1 VADAPDEFDDERAAL
16 IAAARAWIEWEAELG
31 GVGFPEVALAPL
43 ERVEREA
50 AAPTSSREPAGREV
64 AASPSPREAASSPSP
79 REAASS
85 SPREAASSSPREAAS
100 SSPREAAS
108 SSPREAAPEA
118 SRELVRVASSSSERG
133 ALAPEEVVR
142 RLVVLA
148 SEAASCAACRLH
160 EGRTKSVFARGSA
173 HAVVAFVGEGPG
185 YQEDQS
191 GKPFVGPAGQLL
203 DKMIAA
209 MGLGPDE
216 IYVCNVVK
224 CRPPENRTPE
234 PDEVVACSRF
244 LREQLELVRPRV
256 IVALGRSAS
265 EGLGCSEPGARGWR
279 GKWTTWNG
287 VPVMSTFHPAYLL
300 RSPEQKRPVWNDLQ
314 AVIAKLGRTLPGKG

>member
-1 VADAPDEFDDERAAL
+1 VADVPDEFDDERGAL
-16 IAAARAWIEWEAELG
+16 IAAARAWIEWETELG
-31 GVGFPEVALAPL
+31 GIGFPEVAPPPL
-43 ERVEREA
+43 ERVDRE
-50 AAPTSSREPAGREV
+50 PEPREPAAS
-64 AASPSPREAASSPSP
+64 AASTSPARDLTRSASSPSRGP
-79 REAASS
+79 ASS
-85 SPREAASSSPREAAS
+85 AGPSSS
-100 SSPREAAS
+100 
-108 SSPREAAPEA
+108 
-118 SRELVRVASSSSERG
+118 SRELSASPELVPPHASG
-133 ALAPEEVVR
+133 GTADTLAPEEVVR
-142 RLVVLA
+142 RLTVLA
-148 SEAASCAACRLH
+148 NEAASCTACRLH

-173 HAVVAFVGEGPG
+173 SAVVAFVGEGPG
-185 YQEDQS
+185 YHEDQS

-234 PDEVVACSRF
+234 PEEAVACSRF
-244 LREQLELVRPRV
+244 LQAQLELVRPRV

-279 GKWTTWNG
+279 GTWSTWNG

-314 AVIAKLGRTLPGKG
+314 AVVAKLGRSLPTKG

>member
-1 VADAPDEFDDERAAL
+1 VADAPDEFDDERGAL

-31 GVGFPEVALAPL
+31 GIGFPEVALAPL
-43 ERVEREA
+43 ERVDREP
-50 AAPTSSREPAGREV
+50 APREPAPSAGASPARDLTHSPASPSREPTPS
-64 AASPSPREAASSPSP
+64 ASPAPPASSGMEP
-79 REAASS
+79 
-85 SPREAASSSPREAAS
+85 
-100 SSPREAAS
+100 
-108 SSPREAAPEA
+108 
-118 SRELVRVASSSSERG
+118 
-133 ALAPEEVVR
+133 LAPEEVVR
-142 RLVVLA
+142 RLAVLA
-148 SEAASCAACRLH
+148 SEAGSCTACRLH

-173 HAVVAFVGEGPG
+173 SAVVAFVGEGPG
-185 YQEDQS
+185 YHEDQS

-234 PDEVVACSRF
+234 PDEAVACSRF
-244 LREQLELVRPRV
+244 LVAQLELVRPRV

-279 GKWTTWNG
+279 GKWSTWNG

-314 AVIAKLGRTLPGKG
+314 AVVAKLGRTLPTKG

>member
-1 VADAPDEFDDERAAL
+1 VADAPDEFDDERGAL
-16 IAAARAWIEWEAELG
+16 IAAARAWIEWEGELG
-31 GVGFPEVALAPL
+31 GLGFPEVALSPL
-43 ERVEREA
+43 ERVDREPA
-50 AAPTSSREPAGREV
+50 PSATPTSPARDLTPSASSPSREPA
-64 AASPSPREAASSPSP
+64 PSAAASSPS
-79 REAASS
+79 REPVPS
-85 SPREAASSSPREAAS
+85 
-100 SSPREAAS
+100 
-108 SSPREAAPEA
+108 A
-118 SRELVRVASSSSERG
+118 SRELVAPHASSGTVE

-142 RLVVLA
+142 RLAVLA
-148 SEAASCAACRLH
+148 TEAASCTACRLH

-173 HAVVAFVGEGPG
+173 SAVVAFVGEGPG
-185 YQEDQS
+185 YHEDQS

-209 MGLGPDE
+209 MGLAPDE

-234 PDEVVACSRF
+234 PDEAVACSRF
-244 LREQLELVRPRV
+244 LVAQLELVRPRV

-279 GKWTTWNG
+279 GKWSTWNG

-314 AVIAKLGRTLPGKG
+314 AVVAKLGRSLPTKG

>member
-1 VADAPDEFDDERAAL
+1 MADAPDGFDEDCGAL

-43 ERVEREA
+43 ERVEREV
-50 AAPTSSREPAGREV
+50 AGRE
-64 AASPSPREAASSPSP
+64 ATSSPSP
-79 REAASS
+79 REVASSPSPSPREVASSPSPSPSPREVASPSSREAVSSS
-85 SPREAASSSPREAAS
+85 SPRQ
-100 SSPREAAS
+100 
-108 SSPREAAPEA
+108 AAPPEA
-118 SRELVRVASSSSERG
+118 GPETSRAPVRVASSSSERG
-133 ALAPEEVVR
+133 EALAPEEVVR
-142 RLVVLA
+142 RLAVLA
-148 SEAASCAACRLH
+148 SEAESCTACRLH

-173 HAVVAFVGEGPG
+173 NAVVAFVGEGPG
-185 YQEDQS
+185 FQEDQS

-244 LREQLELVRPRV
+244 LRAQLELVRPRV

-279 GKWTTWNG
+279 GKWSTWNG

-314 AVIAKLGRTLPGKG
+314 AVVAKLGLALPGKGS

>member
-1 VADAPDEFDDERAAL
+1 MSDAPDEFDERGAL
-16 IAAARAWIEWEAELG
+16 IAAARAWVEWEAELG
-31 GVGFPEVALAPL
+31 GVGFPEVSLPAL
-43 ERVEREA
+43 ERVVEREPE
-50 AAPTSSREPAGREV
+50 PTSREPV
-64 AASPSPREAASSPSP
+64 AESPPRDSSRSAPSHAPVAPAVRTPTDAAPREAI
-79 REAASS
+79 
-85 SPREAASSSPREAAS
+85 
-100 SSPREAAS
+100 
-108 SSPREAAPEA
+108 AAPVELD
-118 SRELVRVASSSSERG
+118 RE

-148 SEAASCAACRLH
+148 NEAASCTACRLH
-160 EGRTKSVFARGSA
+160 EGRTKSVFARGSSR
-173 HAVVAFVGEGPG
+173 AVVAFVGEGPG
-185 YQEDQS
+185 HHEDQS
-191 GKPFVGPAGQLL
+191 GRPFVGPAGQLL

-234 PDEVVACSRF
+234 PDEAVACSRF
-244 LREQLELVRPRV
+244 LRAQLELVRPRV

-279 GKWTTWNG
+279 GKWSTWNG

-300 RSPEQKRPVWNDLQ
+300 RTPEQKRPVWNDLQ
-314 AVIAKLGRTLPGKG
+314 AVVAKLGRALPGKG